1 MGGDEWAE
9 LSSADVLA
17 YYQVWAEKMKRD
29 NSRIESVL
37 KFFDL
42 SIAQNSYLTIS
53 PHLKKSSTAKVG
65 DFRVFPDDE
74 STIATAPNS
83 EAKEWARQRHL
94 ELSLRA
100 KARASEYFKKTKESR
115 HGTAK
120 GR

>member
-29 NSRIESVL
+29 NSRMESIL

-74 STIATAPNS
+74 KDAATAPDS
-83 EAKEWARQRHL
+83 AAKEWARQKHL

-100 KARASEYFKKTKESR
+100 KARAAEYFKKTKR
-115 HGTAK
+115 AK
-120 GR
+120 TWQG